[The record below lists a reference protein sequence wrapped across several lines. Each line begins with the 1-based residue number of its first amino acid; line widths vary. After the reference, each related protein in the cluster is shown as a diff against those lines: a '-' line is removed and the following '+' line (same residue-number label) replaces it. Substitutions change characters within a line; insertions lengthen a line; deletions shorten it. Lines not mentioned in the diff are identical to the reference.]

1 MTWPVD
7 FDLQRINLGT
17 TRVHADDGAR
27 QIATA
32 REILSRFQDRPGV
45 VLADEVGMGKTF
57 VALAVAV
64 AAALGDKGGRPVV
77 VMVPAS
83 LRDKWPRDWDVFKS
97 LCLKEGRDQKLRA
110 ASAHSALDFFRL
122 LDDPVSRRSRIIFL
136 SHGAFYASLDDPW
149 VKLAILK
156 RALHG
161 IHLGERRSSLPRFA
175 ASLIR
180 TKSTFNNPD
189 LFDSLL
195 RRESKEW
202 MGIINEYARR
212 EQERLSDDPIPE
224 AVERVLER
232 GDLDLD
238 ELRYELRNLPARAS
252 ANIEDRLVTLRG
264 RLNTAVKN
272 IWPQTLT
279 QARFRSPLLILD
291 EAHHLKNP
299 ATRLASLFVAP
310 EAEEDSNLMAGA
322 LKDGFE
328 RMLFLTATPFQLG
341 HHELL
346 NVLSRFNG
354 IAWKSLPGMTPEA
367 FEEARQQLRMALDEA
382 HQAAADFDCNW
393 QRVRSQDVVSEKGTT
408 IRPDAWW
415 TTLLADERAVPAR
428 LSAVVTAYRRTE
440 VAMGRAGDLLRA
452 FVVRHLRSKVFSGST
467 CERRLRLVGA
477 ALHVGRPSDTAGL
490 SISDEATLPFLLA
503 ARSQALVARK
513 ARTPSSAPLRATFAE
528 GLASSYEA
536 FLETRRT
543 EPDINGGAAPSQPIA
558 DEVETTTT
566 LHDARLNRYLD
577 RLQEALPSPSAY
589 ARHPKMAALV
599 SRVVE
604 LWAAGEKVVVFCHFR
619 RTGRALVRHI
629 SAAIEARLWADVQ
642 RKSALPETEARKKL
656 ELVSDSFDEGR
667 ALRDVLDKFVR
678 EQLRA
683 APQLADADG
692 RRVADIVR
700 RFIRT
705 PLFVGR
711 YLSIG
716 DEDRERA
723 LETALAAPD
732 GSGQHLQEKIESF
745 VRFIA
750 ERCQDAEREEYL
762 TALERIQPGPR
773 GERPLDGES
782 EDENEELL
790 QPNVRLANGAVH
802 QDTRRRLLLAFNTPF
817 FPEILVASSVL
828 AEGVDLHL
836 NCRHIIH
843 YDLSWNPST
852 IEQRTGR
859 IDRLGG
865 KAERTKQPINV
876 FLPFVAG
883 THDEKM
889 FRVVTD
895 RERWFQVVMGE
906 DYRTDEAHTDK
917 LAERVPL
924 PESVVRDLAFR
935 LEVYGE
941 RNVSNVNC
949 PGSSTLPE

>member
-1 MTWPVD
+1 VTWPVD
-7 FDLQRINLGT
+7 FDLGRINLST
-17 TRVHADDGAR
+17 ARVHGDDGAR
-27 QIATA
+27 QLATV

-57 VALAVAV
+57 VALGVAV

-97 LCLKEGRDQKLRA
+97 LCLTEGRDQKLRA

-122 LDDPVSRRSRIIFL
+122 LDDPASRRSRIIFL
-136 SHGAFYASLDDPW
+136 SHGAFDASLNDPW

-161 IHLGERRSSLPRFA
+161 LHLGERRSSLPRFA
-175 ASLIR
+175 ADLIR
-180 TKSTFNNPD
+180 TKSTFSHPD
-189 LFDSLL
+189 LFDRLL
-195 RRESKEW
+195 QRESKEW
-202 MGIINEYARR
+202 MTIINEYARR
-212 EQERLSDDPIPE
+212 EQDRLTDDPIPD

-238 ELRYELRNLPARAS
+238 ELREELRNLPARTS
-252 ANIEDRLVTLRG
+252 ANIDDRLITLRG

-299 ATRLASLFVAP
+299 ATRLASLFVEP
-310 EAEEDSNLMAGA
+310 DAEVDSNLMAGA

-346 NVLSRFNG
+346 SVLSRFQG
-354 IAWKSLPGMTPEA
+354 IAWKSLAGMTPEA
-367 FEEARQQLRMALDEA
+367 FAEARLQLGLALDEA
-382 HQAAADFDCNW
+382 HQAAADFDWKW
-393 QRVRSQDVVSEKGTT
+393 QRVGNQDVASAEGAP
-408 IRPDAWW
+408 IRPDEWW
-415 TTLLADERAVPAR
+415 ATLLADGRAMPER
-428 LSAVVTAYRRTE
+428 LSTVVAAYRRTQ
-440 VAMGRAGDLLRA
+440 VAMRRAGDLLRPW
-452 FVVRHLRSKVFSGST
+452 VVRHLRSKVFSGSN

-477 ALHVGRPSDTAGL
+477 ALQVGRQSDTTGL
-490 SISDEATLPFLLA
+490 LISDEATLPFLLA
-503 ARSQALVARK
+503 ARSQALVARR
-513 ARTPSSAPLRATFAE
+513 ATTPSSAPMRATFAE
-528 GLASSYEA
+528 GLASSYET

-543 EPDINGGAAPSQPIA
+543 VPETNAGAALSQPIA
-558 DEVETTTT
+558 DEVATTTT
-566 LHDARLNRYLD
+566 IQDARLNRYLD

-599 SRVVE
+599 SRVVD

-629 SAAIEARLWADVQ
+629 SAAIDARLWADVQ
-642 RKSALPETEARKKL
+642 RKSGLPEGEARKRL
-656 ELVSDSFDEGR
+656 ELLSGSFDDGR
-667 ALRDVLDKFVR
+667 PLRAVLDNFVR
-678 EQLRA
+678 EQLQA
-683 APQLADADG
+683 APLLADAD
-692 RRVADIVR
+692 RNRVADIVR
-700 RFIRT
+700 RFVRT

-723 LETALAAPD
+723 LETALTAPD

-750 ERCQDAEREEYL
+750 ERCQTAERAEYL

-773 GERPLDGES
+773 GERPLDGEAEEES
-782 EDENEELL
+782 DELL

-859 IDRLGG
+859 IDRLGA

-906 DYRTDEAHTDK
+906 DYRIDEAHTDK
-917 LAERVPL
+917 LAERVAL
-924 PESVVRDLAFR
+924 PESVIRELAFR
-935 LEVYGE
+935 LEVYGALRVGE
-941 RNVSNVNC
+941 AGNE
-949 PGSSTLPE
+949 LAWPE